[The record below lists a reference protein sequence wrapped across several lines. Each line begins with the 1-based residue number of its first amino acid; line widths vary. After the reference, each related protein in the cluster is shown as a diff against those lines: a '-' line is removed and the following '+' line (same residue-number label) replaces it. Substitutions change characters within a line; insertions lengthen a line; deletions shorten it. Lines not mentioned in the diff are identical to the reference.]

1 MMILA
6 MEKTQQNFAENPNL
20 LAINHFW
27 QKLFVPLYPIL
38 ADLCQTSI
46 LSVKYATVPMFDIIA
61 YQLLKKTTPSKTQTF
76 QPLASLL
83 KDKTLTS
90 FDIQD
95 ALLFKNLPQLK
106 INQAK
111 ISEHFFSKQQHQMIM
126 GYLLAKSPLT
136 SSQLQNLLA
145 WTTLLSLK
153 LLHDFCSQKHPSALT
168 EKQLTQWRDYQIFAL
183 ASANTPSILQI
194 IDLENHVN
202 LSQSRQHTNYLNNQ
216 PHIQAILQNMLDF
229 VSQHPL
235 NKTFNTNLQ
244 NLPIETKPEP
254 VKKLLIIDG
263 AVDDSYNDYIFQ
275 PIAPPRLT
283 WLEYLQK
290 YWIATSIV
298 LSGVVFGAMNF
309 IMPDKANKNTAQTAT
324 VKPTQTTQDDKKRF
338 NDVAIVKIASTASNI
353 ETTDEKGKVTN
364 TTEKSAPTKATQ
376 ATQTTNKA
384 SVSEKT
390 TEKAPTVAKTDKTEK
405 PETKRQAT
413 DNQKS
418 ETKNSDKHTT
428 DSKVNDKNK
437 KANNNK
443 ADNKETDKKLTDK
456 TDKKSADKKTNTT
469 KDSKTENNKTS
480 DKKDDKKSTNQ
491 PTKTEKPSTNKDDK
505 NRKRTDEKSTQT
517 EKKTVEKS
525 VEKTKTT
532 ETPKAPPK
540 TEPEPAPAQPKAEN
554 KVENNDEN

>member
-6 MEKTQQNFAENPNL
+6 MEKTQQNFVENPNL

-27 QKLFVPLYPIL
+27 QRLFEPLYPII
-38 ADLCQTSI
+38 ADQCQTSI
-46 LSVKYATVPMFDIIA
+46 LSAKHAIAPMFDIIA

-95 ALLFKNLPQLK
+95 ALRFKNLPQLK

-183 ASANTPSILQI
+183 ASVDTPSVLQI
-194 IDLENHVN
+194 IDLENNFN
-202 LSQSRQHTNYLNNQ
+202 LSQSRQHTDYLNNQ
-216 PHIQAILQNMLDF
+216 PHIQAILQNMVDF
-229 VSQHPL
+229 VAQHPL
-235 NKTFNTNLQ
+235 NKPSNTNYQ
-244 NLPIETKPEP
+244 NLPVDTKPAP

-275 PIAPPRLT
+275 PITPPRLT

-298 LSGVVFGAMNF
+298 LSGVVFGTMNF
-309 IMPDKANKNTAQTAT
+309 IMPDKSNKTTAQPTTVKSSQNTANSQT
-324 VKPTQTTQDDKKRF
+324 RY
-338 NDVAIVKIASTASNI
+338 NDVAIVKVASSA
-353 ETTDEKGKVTN
+353 ETTDTSDKKVAN
-364 TTEKSAPTKATQ
+364 TSEKSATVKPVVTATKT
-376 ATQTTNKA
+376 
-384 SVSEKT
+384 EKT
-390 TEKAPTVAKTDKTEK
+390 KPTEKATADKTDKTESK
-405 PETKRQAT
+405 RKETEK
-413 DNQKS
+413 QKS
-418 ETKNSDKHTT
+418 DTKNSDKRTT

-505 NRKRTDEKSTQT
+505 NRKKTDEKSTQT

-525 VEKTKTT
+525 VEKSKTT

-540 TEPEPAPAQPKAEN
+540 AEPEPAPAQPKAES

>member
-6 MEKTQQNFAENPNL
+6 MEKTQQNFVENPNL

-27 QKLFVPLYPIL
+27 QRLFEPLYPII
-38 ADLCQTSI
+38 ADQCQTSI
-46 LSVKYATVPMFDIIA
+46 LSAKHAIAPMFDIIA

-95 ALLFKNLPQLK
+95 ALRFKNLPQLK

-136 SSQLQNLLA
+136 SPQLQNLLA

-183 ASANTPSILQI
+183 ASVDTPSVLQI
-194 IDLENHVN
+194 IDLENNFN
-202 LSQSRQHTNYLNNQ
+202 LSQSRQHTDYLNNQ
-216 PHIQAILQNMLDF
+216 PHIQAILQNMVDF
-229 VSQHPL
+229 VAQHPL
-235 NKTFNTNLQ
+235 NKPSNTNYQ
-244 NLPIETKPEP
+244 NLPVDTKPAP

-275 PIAPPRLT
+275 PITPPRLT

-298 LSGVVFGAMNF
+298 LSGVVFGTMNF
-309 IMPDKANKNTAQTAT
+309 IMPDKSNKTTAQPTTVKSSQNTANSQT
-324 VKPTQTTQDDKKRF
+324 RY
-338 NDVAIVKIASTASNI
+338 NDVAIVKVASSA
-353 ETTDEKGKVTN
+353 ETTDTSDKKVAN
-364 TTEKSAPTKATQ
+364 TSEKSATVKPVVTATKT
-376 ATQTTNKA
+376 
-384 SVSEKT
+384 EKT
-390 TEKAPTVAKTDKTEK
+390 KPTEKATADKTDKTESK
-405 PETKRQAT
+405 RKETEK
-413 DNQKS
+413 QKS
-418 ETKNSDKHTT
+418 DTKNSDKRTT
-428 DSKVNDKNK
+428 DTKSNEKGK
-437 KANNNK
+437 KAS
-443 ADNKETDKKLTDK
+443 DNKTDNKDTSKKTTDK
-456 TDKKSADKKTNTT
+456 TDKKSVEKTANTNKDNKTDNKSSDKKAPT
-469 KDSKTENNKTS
+469 KSDSKTEKSVKDDRTRKKTEE
-480 DKKDDKKSTNQ
+480 KPTNIDKKST
-491 PTKTEKPSTNKDDK
+491 EKPV
-505 NRKRTDEKSTQT
+505 EKSTP
-517 EKKTVEKS
+517 VEKP
-525 VEKTKTT
+525 KTT
-532 ETPKAPPK
+532 STETK
-540 TEPEPAPAQPKAEN
+540 KAEPVPVLPQP